1 MSSDTDRAI
10 ERALRLSYGKLIAFL
25 SARTRDVAAAEDALS
40 DAFASALQSWPAQG
54 VPNNPDAW
62 LLTVARRRLIDLAR
76 QRHVRDDAQGHLLL
90 LAELAQDDADSPAA
104 VIPDDRL
111 LLMFACAHPA
121 LDADV
126 HAPLMLQAVLGLN
139 AAAIA
144 SAFLLSPATMGQ
156 RLVRAKNKIKQA
168 RIPFRLPAEDEL
180 SGRLQAVLDAIYA
193 VYTEGWSDPIDVDG
207 RSRQLADEALW
218 LARVVAAFLP
228 NEPEALA
235 LLALLLYAQSRR
247 RARRSVDGDYVP
259 LSEQD
264 TALWD
269 APMIIEAESLLLR
282 ASTPDSRPG
291 LGRFQLEAAI
301 QSAHAVRAHKGASDW
316 QAIAGLYDALW
327 QLTGS
332 PVVAVNRAVA
342 IGRSTD
348 AANGLSALE
357 QISSDKR
364 LQQYQPYWAAR
375 AGLLAQA
382 GRTTDALEAYQH
394 AIGLETDA
402 AVRRFLQRNRDALS
416 TLPT

>member
-54 VPNNPDAW
+54 VPDNPDAW

-90 LAELAQDDADSPAA
+90 LAELAQDDADEPAA
-104 VIPDDRL
+104 AIPDDRL

-139 AAAIA
+139 AATIA

-180 SGRLQAVLDAIYA
+180 SDRLQAVLDAIYA
-193 VYTEGWSDPIDVDG
+193 VYTEGWSDPVDVEG

-218 LARVVAAFLP
+218 LARVVAALLP
-228 NEPEALA
+228 SEPEALA
-235 LLALLLYAQSRR
+235 LLSLLLYAQSRR
-247 RARRSVDGDYVP
+247 RARRSDNGDYVP

-264 TALWD
+264 TNLWD
-269 APMIIEAESLLLR
+269 APMIVEAESLLQR

-291 LGRFQLEAAI
+291 IGRFQLEAAI
-301 QSAHAVRAHKGASDW
+301 QSAHAVRAHKGESDW
-316 QAIAGLYDALW
+316 HAIAGLYDALS

-342 IGRSTD
+342 IARSTN
-348 AANGLSALE
+348 AANGLTQLDL
-357 QISSDKR
+357 ISSDKR

-375 AGLLAQA
+375 ARLLAQA
-382 GRTTDALEAYQH
+382 GRKAEALDAYQH

-416 TLPT
+416 ASPT

>member
-54 VPNNPDAW
+54 VPDNPDAW

-90 LAELAQDDADSPAA
+90 LAELAQDDADEPAA
-104 VIPDDRL
+104 AIPDDRL

-139 AAAIA
+139 AATIA

-180 SGRLQAVLDAIYA
+180 SDRLQAVLDAIYA
-193 VYTEGWSDPIDVDG
+193 VYAEGWSDPVDVEG

-218 LARVVAAFLP
+218 LARVVAALLP
-228 NEPEALA
+228 SEPEALA
-235 LLALLLYAQSRR
+235 LLSLLLYAQSRR
-247 RARRSVDGDYVP
+247 RARRSDNGDYVP

-264 TALWD
+264 TNLWD
-269 APMIIEAESLLLR
+269 APMIVEAESLLQR

-291 LGRFQLEAAI
+291 IGRFQLEAAI
-301 QSAHAVRAHKGASDW
+301 QSAHAVRAHKGESDW
-316 QAIAGLYDALW
+316 HAIAGLYDALS

-342 IGRSTD
+342 IARSTN
-348 AANGLSALE
+348 AANGLTQLDL
-357 QISSDKR
+357 ISSDKR

-375 AGLLAQA
+375 ARLLAQA
-382 GRTTDALEAYQH
+382 GRKAEALDAYQH

-416 TLPT
+416 ASPT

>member
-54 VPNNPDAW
+54 VPDNPDAW

-90 LAELAQDDADSPAA
+90 LAELAQDDADEPAA
-104 VIPDDRL
+104 AIPDDRL

-121 LDADV
+121 LDAHV

-139 AAAIA
+139 AATIA

-180 SGRLQAVLDAIYA
+180 SDRLQAVLDAIYA
-193 VYTEGWSDPIDVDG
+193 VYTEGWSDPVDVEG
-207 RSRQLADEALW
+207 RLRQLADEALW
-218 LARVVAAFLP
+218 LARVVAALLP

-235 LLALLLYAQSRR
+235 LLSLLLYAQSRR
-247 RARRSVDGDYVP
+247 RARRSDNGDYVP

-264 TALWD
+264 TNLWD
-269 APMIIEAESLLLR
+269 APMIVEAESLLQR

-291 LGRFQLEAAI
+291 IGRFQLEAAI
-301 QSAHAVRAHKGASDW
+301 QSAHAVRAHKGESDW
-316 QAIAGLYDALW
+316 HAIAGLYDALS

-342 IGRSTD
+342 IARSTN
-348 AANGLSALE
+348 AANGLTQLDL
-357 QISSDKR
+357 ISSDKR

-375 AGLLAQA
+375 ARLLAQA
-382 GRTTDALEAYQH
+382 GRKAEALDAYQH

-416 TLPT
+416 ASPT